1 MVERQDIESKAR
13 EIAQVLEDTKESA
26 QNTAMVVGAGVVV
39 LLLLAFFFGR
49 RKGNKS
55 RAVVE
60 VYRV

>member
-13 EIAQVLEDTKESA
+13 EIARVVDDTKEAA
-26 QNTAMVVGAGVVV
+26 QDKTVMVGLG
-39 LLLLAFFFGR
+39 LLLVLVLVFVIGR
-49 RKGNKS
+49 RKGKKS